1 MNIIIFG
8 PPGAGK
14 GTQSDKIVT
23 DYKMFKLSTGDLLR
37 AEIKEQS
44 ELGKKIE
51 KIVNTGKL
59 VSDDIINSLVDKI
72 VSDKRYQ
79 NNIIFDGYPR
89 NLDQAHNLEK
99 ILKKN
104 SQKIN
109 LVISLKASLESII
122 KRITGRVVCSKC
134 GTIYNEFFNPPP
146 KKAKTDCCNIETL
159 KKRNDDSDEVARKRF
174 NTYQEST
181 EPVLKFYEKMGLLKE
196 TEGEKKIGEIYGE
209 ITEYINGIQGWL

>member
-209 ITEYINGIQGWL
+209 ITEYINGIQG

>member
-14 GTQSDKIVT
+14 GTQSDKIVK
-23 DYKMFKLSTGDLLR
+23 DYEMFKLSTGDLLR
-37 AEIKEQS
+37 EEIKEQS
-44 ELGKKIE
+44 VLGKKIE
-51 KIVNTGKL
+51 EIVNSGKL
-59 VSDDIINSLVDKI
+59 VSDDIMNTLVDKI
-72 VSDKRYQ
+72 VSNKKYQ

-89 NLDQAHNLEK
+89 NLGQAKNLEK

-109 LVISLKASLESII
+109 LVISLKVSLESIV
-122 KRITGRVVCSKC
+122 KRITGRLICSKC
-134 GTIYNEFFNPPP
+134 GATYNEFFNPPP
-146 KKAKTDCCNIETL
+146 KKVDCCNTRTI
-159 KKRNDDSDEVARKRF
+159 KKRDDDSAEVAKKRF

-196 TEGEKKIGEIYGE
+196 TAGEKKIGEIYAE
-209 ITEYINGIQGWL
+209 ITEYINGIQG

>member
-1 MNIIIFG
+1 MNIVMFG

-14 GTQSDKIVT
+14 GTQSERIVK

-37 AEIKEQS
+37 AEIKRQS

-51 KIVNTGKL
+51 KIVNSGKL
-59 VSDDIINSLVDKI
+59 VSDDIINTLVEKT
-72 VSDKRYQ
+72 VSDKKYQ

-89 NLDQAHNLEK
+89 NLDQAKNLEEV
-99 ILKKN
+99 LKNN

-109 LVISLKASLESII
+109 LVISLKVSLDSIV
-122 KRITGRVVCSKC
+122 KRITGRLLCAKC
-134 GTIYNEFFNPPP
+134 GKTYNQFFNPPP
-146 KKAKTDCCNIETL
+146 KNLECCNVKTL
-159 KKRNDDSDEVARKRF
+159 KKREDDSAEVAKKRF

-196 TEGEKKIGEIYGE
+196 TEGEKEIGEIYGE
-209 ITEYINGIQGWL
+209 ITEYIDGIQG

>member
-134 GTIYNEFFNPPP
+134 GTIYNEFF
-146 KKAKTDCCNIETL
+146 KFRFYLFYWCSFFMGCSFFFYKAVYAECPFIERSRSCIYF
-159 KKRNDDSDEVARKRF
+159 KRDFCSHF
-174 NTYQEST
+174 ILFHYF
-181 EPVLKFYEKMGLLKE
+181 L
-196 TEGEKKIGEIYGE
+196 
-209 ITEYINGIQGWL
+209 

>member
-14 GTQSDKIVT
+14 GTQSDKIVE

-44 ELGKKIE
+44 ELGKNIE
-51 KIVNTGKL
+51 KIVNAGKL
-59 VSDDIINSLVDKI
+59 VSNDIINTLVEKI
-72 VSDKRYQ
+72 VSDKKYQ

-89 NLDQAHNLEK
+89 NLDQAKNLEK

-104 SQKIN
+104 SQKID
-109 LVISLKASLESII
+109 LVISLNVSLDSII
-122 KRITGRVVCSKC
+122 KRITGRLLCTKC
-134 GTIYNEFFNPPP
+134 GKTYNEFFNPP
-146 KKAKTDCCNIETL
+146 AKNLECCNNKNL
-159 KKRNDDSDEVARKRF
+159 KKRDDDSAEVAKKRF

-196 TEGEKKIGEIYGE
+196 TEGEKEIGEIYGE
-209 ITEYINGIQGWL
+209 ITEYIDGIQG